1 MGSYELGQ
9 KIQFTCHRGHQV
21 QQSSIQSFKQSVE
34 VLYQSYNSA
43 QNYPIDSHILD
54 EIPLYQQTKQSPF
67 YITELKDTVN
77 RCSSSSISGS
87 DHVLWIHLKEILN
100 NNKCCS
106 NFVNIV
112 NTYINFSYQSTHF
125 KKPMSIIIPKPNKP
139 SYNTL
144 KAFCLIILL
153 NILEKLIKKVISSRL
168 QIHTIASNFIH
179 SSQLEGIKQ
188 CSTTDAR
195 IFLTHLIYI
204 RQVKSLYIS
213 TLVLNIS
220 QFFPFLNHHLLLMIL
235 TNFFKS
241 SIYYMGCDGRLWQLL
256 L

>member
-1 MGSYELGQ
+1 MNWVRKCNLLAIEAIKFNSLPYNHLNNLWD
-9 KIQFTCHRGHQV
+9 I
-21 QQSSIQSFKQSVE
+21 
-34 VLYQSYNSA
+34 LYQSYNSA

-54 EIPLYQQTKQSPF
+54 EIPLCHQTKQSPF
-67 YITELKDTVN
+67 YITKLKDTVN
-77 RCSSSSISGS
+77 KCSSSSISGP

-112 NTYINFSYQSTHF
+112 NTYINFSYQFTHF

-168 QIHTIASNFIH
+168 QIHTIVSNFIYP
-179 SSQLEGIKQ
+179 SQLEGIKQ

-220 QFFPFLNHHLLLMIL
+220 QFFPSLNHHLLLMIL
-235 TNFFKS
+235 TKAGFNSNISLFFSNYLINK
-241 SIYYMGCDGRLWQLL
+241 QT
-256 L
+256 